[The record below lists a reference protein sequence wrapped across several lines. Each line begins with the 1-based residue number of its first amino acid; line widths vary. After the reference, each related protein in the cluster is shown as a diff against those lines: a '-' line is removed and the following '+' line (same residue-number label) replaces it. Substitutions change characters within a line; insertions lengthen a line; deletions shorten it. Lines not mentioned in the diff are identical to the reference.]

1 MSISPNS
8 GPDRYDVQVLEQ
20 AGHQA
25 RHDNEHACGSGL
37 SNERDNVIGFL
48 AFNGQREIFA
58 LLKQICL
65 LLAQAQS
72 SPDQIQLDL
81 TVSGIFK

>member
-8 GPDRYDVQVLEQ
+8 GADRYDVHVLEQ
-20 AGHQA
+20 ARHQA

-48 AFNGQREIFA
+48 AFNGQRQIFA
-58 LLKQICL
+58 VPKQIW
-65 LLAQAQS
+65 LAVGAS
-72 SPDQIQLDL
+72 TEFSRSN
-81 TVSGIFK
+81 TT

>member
-1 MSISPNS
+1 MSIPPNS
-8 GPDRYDVQVLEQ
+8 GPDRCDVHVLEQ
-20 AGHQA
+20 ARHQA

-48 AFNGQREIFA
+48 AFNGQRQIFA
-58 LLKQICL
+58 VLKQICF

-81 TVSGIFK
+81 TARGIFK